1 MPSHPDS
8 HPGNHAEAHPETR
21 AEAPIAPSTWLTVAL
36 VAQMAL
42 GLLAMTICV
51 PSMLDWPDTF
61 GATQAEVQVTF
72 SAYVALYGLMQL
84 VHGPLSDR
92 VGRKPVL
99 MAGLLLCLAGAV
111 LGALATS
118 LSTLVMARVLQGAG
132 SAASMVVGRAMV
144 QDLFVGPQRT
154 RMMAFV
160 GMTMGVCPPV
170 AMVVGG
176 YLHVRLGWQANFALL
191 ALLTLAVGV
200 LTWWVLPTPVRH
212 VAKPAANPVLRGYAA
227 LMRRPVFLLYVCMLS
242 SSAATFYTY
251 LAGAPLVFKHF
262 GVPPEELG
270 IYIMAIPLAYIVGN
284 VFTTR
289 WIARLGERRLM
300 TMGQGAVFGSLAIV
314 LLLALLPWQSPL
326 ALALPLVLLG
336 IGHGLMVPSML
347 SGTVGLVPALAGS
360 AAALAGV
367 MQQASGSLGGYFV
380 ALVPH
385 EGVVNLTLMLI
396 GWSAAGALAQW
407 LLFRRPAP
415 ARS

>member
-1 MPSHPDS
+1 MPSHPES
-8 HPGNHAEAHPETR
+8 VSVLTPASR
-21 AEAPIAPSTWLTVAL
+21 AGSSAPLTATL

-92 VGRKPVL
+92 LGRKPVL

-111 LGALATS
+111 LGALANS
-118 LSTLVMARVLQGAG
+118 LSALIVARLLQGAG
-132 SAASMVVGRAMV
+132 GAAGMVVGRAMV
-144 QDLFVGPQRT
+144 QDLFDGPQRT
-154 RMMAFV
+154 RVMAFV

-170 AMVVGG
+170 AMLLGG
-176 YLHVRLGWQANFALL
+176 YLHVRWGWQANFVLL
-191 ALLTLAVGV
+191 AALTVAVGV
-200 LTWWVLPTPVRH
+200 LAWRVLPAPTPRT
-212 VAKPAANPVLRGYAA
+212 ARPAAPPVLRSYAS
-227 LMRRPVFLLYVCMLS
+227 LLRQPVFLLYVGMLCS
-242 SSAATFYTY
+242 TSATFYTY

-262 GVPPEELG
+262 GVSPETLG
-270 IYIMAIPLAYIVGN
+270 FYIMAIPLAYIVGN

-289 WIARLGERRLM
+289 WIDRLGERGLM
-300 TMGQGAVFGSLAIV
+300 TLGQAAVFAGLGLV
-314 LLLALLPWQSPL
+314 LLLAVWPWHSPL

-336 IGHGLMVPSML
+336 IGHGLLVPATL
-347 SGTVGLVPALAGS
+347 TGTVGLVPALAGS

-380 ALVPH
+380 ALVSH
-385 EGVVNLTLMLI
+385 DGVVNLTLMLMA
-396 GWSAAGALAQW
+396 WSALGVVAQW
-407 LLFRRPAP
+407 LLFRRAP
-415 ARS
+415 AAGR

>member
-1 MPSHPDS
+1 MRSHPDAR
-8 HPGNHAEAHPETR
+8 P
-21 AEAPIAPSTWLTVAL
+21 APSTWLTVAL

-51 PSMLDWPDTF
+51 PSMLDWPETF

-99 MAGLLLCLAGAV
+99 MAGLVLCLAGAL

-118 LSTLVMARVLQGAG
+118 LSTLVMARLLQGAG
-132 SAASMVVGRAMV
+132 SAAGMVVGRAMV

-170 AMVVGG
+170 AMLVGG
-176 YLHVRLGWQANFALL
+176 YLHVKLGWQANFVLL
-191 ALLTLAVGV
+191 AVLTLAVGV
-200 LTWWVLPTPVRH
+200 LAWRVLPAPVRH
-212 VAKPAANPVLRGYAA
+212 EATPAANPVLRSYAT
-227 LMRRPVFLLYVCMLS
+227 LLRQPVFLLYVGMLS
-242 SSAATFYTY
+242 STAATFYTY

-262 GVPPEELG
+262 GVPPEQLG
-270 IYIMAIPLAYIVGN
+270 FYIMAIPLAYIVGN

-289 WIARLGERRLM
+289 WIARLGETGLM
-300 TMGQGAVFGSLAIV
+300 TLGQGAVFGGLVTV
-314 LLLALLPWQSPL
+314 LLLALLPWHSPL

-336 IGHGLMVPSML
+336 IGHGLLVPSTL

-367 MQQASGSLGGYFV
+367 MQQASGSLGGYLV
-380 ALVPH
+380 ALVSH
-385 EGVVNLTLMLI
+385 NGVVNLTLMLI
-396 GWSAAGALAQW
+396 GWSAVGVLAQW
-407 LLFRRPAP
+407 LLFRRPVP
-415 ARS
+415 SRH